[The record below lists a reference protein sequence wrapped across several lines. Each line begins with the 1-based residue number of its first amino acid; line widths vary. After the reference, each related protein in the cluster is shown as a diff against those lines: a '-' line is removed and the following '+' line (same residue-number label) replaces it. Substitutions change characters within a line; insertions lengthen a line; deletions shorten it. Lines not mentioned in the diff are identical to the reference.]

1 MVELTVEKA
10 RQGAE
15 LYDVLMEEYP
25 QFGEKALGVAFKRGI
40 ITLNGQVAVG
50 DDAVREGDAVCIFA
64 PPDVVGV
71 DLTPR
76 IVYQDENFVFVDKPA
91 GLPSLSETG
100 APNAVDMVEAHMK
113 SRGEYSLDALMVPYL
128 IYPLDEY
135 VSGLLLMAKHEDA
148 YLFMVEALA
157 QRRVARY
164 FICPVVGQAKDKDE
178 LLDYHMR
185 NKANRSAR
193 ILPKFRKDAKPIVT
207 RYQRLAM
214 GESLSLL
221 RVRPIT
227 NGLHQV
233 RAHLAYAG
241 LPVLGDD
248 IYGNRRYN
256 KKAGAEHISLWLQKV
271 VFEVGTSHSYSY
283 INGLSIESEEFSFP
297 KRVYDEGL
305 LEL

>member
-1 MVELTVEKA
+1 MVELTVKKV
-10 RQGAE
+10 QDGAE
-15 LYDVLMEEYP
+15 LYDVLTEAYP
-25 QFGEKALGVAFKRGI
+25 QFPKKALGVAFKRGI
-40 ITLNGQVAVG
+40 ITLNGQQALGDDVVG
-50 DDAVREGDAVCIFA
+50 EDDAVRIFA

-91 GLPSLSETG
+91 GLLSLSETG
-100 APNAVDMVEAHMK
+100 EPNAVDMVEAHMK

-128 IYPLDEY
+128 IYPLGEY

-148 YLFMVEALA
+148 YLFLVEALA
-157 QRRVARY
+157 QRRIARY
-164 FICPVVGQAKDKDE
+164 YICPVVGQAEDKAE
-178 LLDYHMR
+178 LLAYHLR
-185 NKANRSAR
+185 EKANRSAR
-193 ILPKFRKDAKPIVT
+193 ILPQFRKDAKPIVT

-248 IYGNRRYN
+248 MYGNRRYN
-256 KKAGAEHISLWLQKV
+256 KKAGAEHISLWLHKV
-271 VFEVGTSHSYSY
+271 VFEVGTAHSYTY
-283 INGLSIESEEFSFP
+283 INGLQIESEECSFP

-305 LEL
+305 MEL